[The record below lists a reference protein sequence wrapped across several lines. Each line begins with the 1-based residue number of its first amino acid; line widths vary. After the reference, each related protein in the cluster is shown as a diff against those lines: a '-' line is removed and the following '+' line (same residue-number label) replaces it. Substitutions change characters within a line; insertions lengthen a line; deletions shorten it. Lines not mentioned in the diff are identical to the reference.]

1 MNRAPRDRSTTK
13 YYTVKE
19 VAERQG
25 SCERSVRR
33 KIAAKLL
40 IAHRFGRLVRISE
53 QDLLNYERLNRSD

>member
-1 MNRAPRDRSTTK
+1 MNQVMTDRSRTK
-13 YYTVKE
+13 YYSVKE

-33 KIAAKLL
+33 KIAAGLL

-53 QDLLNYERLNRSD
+53 DDLLSYERLNRND